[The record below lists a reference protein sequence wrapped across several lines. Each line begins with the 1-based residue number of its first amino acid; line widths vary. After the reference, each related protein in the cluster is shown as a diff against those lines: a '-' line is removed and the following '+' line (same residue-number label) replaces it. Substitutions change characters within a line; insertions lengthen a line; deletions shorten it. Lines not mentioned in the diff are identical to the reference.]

1 MDIAEVLRSAKDPIY
16 FYDDDVD
23 GLCSYLLCK
32 KALGE
37 GVGVVVKRAVDRE
50 GFFRQKLVEHNP
62 DMVVVL
68 DIPELSQEFI
78 NSSPTVVWID
88 HHPAQQRDRVHYYN
102 PRIKNPDQNKPTTQ
116 LCYELLGGPLWLCMV
131 GMVGDWCFDDELVK
145 KFRETDAELLP
156 EEITDPGTALF
167 TSPVGLL
174 SKVFNFC
181 LKGKIKDVK
190 MSVKTLEKIK
200 DPYEILQRT
209 TPEGAF
215 IYKRFEEHQKVYD
228 QLLRSAEDRVDESDD
243 LLVYVYDHTNTYTGE
258 LSNELLFKHPDKI
271 IIVGR
276 QRSGEMRCS
285 LRSSKYNMRDILE
298 RALIGV
304 EGRGGGHEHA
314 CGAGVAKADWKR
326 FLENIR
332 NHAHSE

>member
-1 MDIAEVLRSAKDPIY
+1 MKVEEVLRSAKDPIY

-23 GLCSYLLCK
+23 GLCSFLLCK

-50 GFFRQKLVEHNP
+50 GFFKQKIVEHNP

-78 NSSPTVVWID
+78 DDAPGVVWID
-88 HHPAQQRDRVHYYN
+88 HHPPQQRERVTYYN
-102 PRIKNPDQNKPTTQ
+102 PRIENPDNNKSTTQ
-116 LCYELLGGPLWLCMV
+116 LCYEILDGPLWLCMV
-131 GMVGDWCFDDELVK
+131 GMVGDWCFDERLVK
-145 KFRETDAELLP
+145 KFREKNAELLP

-167 TSPVGLL
+167 ASPVGLL
-174 SKVFNFC
+174 AKVFNFC

-190 MSVKTLEKIK
+190 KSVKTLEKIK

-209 TPEGAF
+209 TPEGCF

-228 QLLRSAEDRVDESDD
+228 NLLRLAEKLAKDDDE
-243 LLVYVYDHTNTYTGE
+243 LLVYTYDHTNTYTGE
-258 LSNELLFKHPDKI
+258 LSNELLFKHSDKI
-271 IIVGR
+271 IIVAR
-276 QRSGEMRCS
+276 ERSGEMRCS
-285 LRSSKYNMRDILE
+285 LRSTKYNMRNILE
-298 RALIGV
+298 RALVGIQ
-304 EGRGGGHEHA
+304 GRGGGHEHA
-314 CGAGVAKADWKR
+314 CGAGIAKEDWKR

-332 NHAHSE
+332 NHAK